1 MPRFI
6 FVPRKLLSKFKL
18 LNLKLKKMTKNYIFI
33 FINIRADDSKNF
45 TVYIIFQKNEKLLET
60 VFSKIKK
67 KKSKKK
73 KRSKTNWRKTREMHL
88 SLPLTFSPIAS
99 LLSIPEEE
107 KWGDVWQLYSRL
119 IATEHR
125 ASVVHKFSYFSDER
139 VPPKVVD
146 KRSASWR
153 GRRRG
158 EEGIWYIELWYRGPS
173 SLETRDWS
181 RNGSVEDRA
190 GVNMWKKIAVH
201 VSLPISRQI
210 LLLSSSFSSSPL
222 LFL

>member
-1 MPRFI
+1 MNRMIRKISLFI
-6 FVPRKLLSKFKL
+6 LFSKKMRNCSKPCFQ
-18 LNLKLKKMTKNYIFI
+18 KLKRRNP
-33 FINIRADDSKNF
+33 
-45 TVYIIFQKNEKLLET
+45 
-60 VFSKIKK
+60 KK
-67 KKSKKK
+67 KKKQKELEKDSGNAPLP
-73 KRSKTNWRKTREMHL
+73 STNFL
-88 SLPLTFSPIAS
+88 SYRFP
-99 LLSIPEEE
+99 SIPEEE
-107 KWGDVWQLYSRL
+107 KWGDVWQLYNQL

>member
-1 MPRFI
+1 MIRKISLFI
-6 FVPRKLLSKFKL
+6 LFSKKMRNCSKPCFQ
-18 LNLKLKKMTKNYIFI
+18 KLKRRNP
-33 FINIRADDSKNF
+33 
-45 TVYIIFQKNEKLLET
+45 
-60 VFSKIKK
+60 KK
-67 KKSKKK
+67 KKKKQK
-73 KRSKTNWRKTREMHL
+73 ELEKDSGNAPLPSTNFL
-88 SLPLTFSPIAS
+88 SYRFP
-99 LLSIPEEE
+99 SIPEEE

-210 LLLSSSFSSSPL
+210 LLLSSSFSSSSL